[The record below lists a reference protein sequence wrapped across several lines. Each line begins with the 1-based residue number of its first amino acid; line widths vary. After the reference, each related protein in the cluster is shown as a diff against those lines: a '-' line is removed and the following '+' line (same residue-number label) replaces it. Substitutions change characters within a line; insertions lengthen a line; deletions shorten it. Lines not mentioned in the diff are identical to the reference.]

1 MDDTVRRQAA
11 IEAINSN
18 FGFNIEEEYG
28 SAVQEVINGLPPAQS
43 TYKDEEIQKMQD
55 LEQAQIEKAYQ
66 LGYEEGKKDA
76 QPEQR
81 WIPIGSNPITTGLY
95 LVLCNEWG
103 KSMYRICAYYSEVG
117 KWIENG
123 KNITKSITHWMPLP
137 EPWKGDKDA

>member
-1 MDDTVRRQAA
+1 MTRE
-11 IEAINSN
+11 EAIDVLKHNYPSSC
-18 FGFNIEEEYG
+18 FEDLCK
-28 SAVQEVINGLPPAQS
+28 AVDIA
-43 TYKDEEIQKMQD
+43 I
-55 LEQAQIEKAYQ
+55 KA
-66 LGYEEGKKDA
+66 LSV

-103 KSMYRICAYYSEVG
+103 KSMYRICAYYSEAG

-137 EPWKGDKDA
+137 EPWKGESDETD